1 MNAFAK
7 SLVYGA
13 VEVMTAGRGV
23 PRRIGG
29 EVIRFPARWSR
40 YYQSDYEP
48 ETFRFLRERCGSGN
62 IVLDIGAHVGLFS
75 VVTARLVG
83 PGGRVFSFEPTPG
96 TREILERTVRLNGL
110 GDRIEVRDEAVTG
123 SSGTARFFETGDPGS
138 NANSLVAS
146 TNRHRHE
153 IRVQTTSIDD
163 FASSRSIVV
172 NCVKIDAEGN
182 ELAVLQGGERVLREQ
197 RPAIA
202 LALHP
207 SALQAAGGSLEQI
220 WRLLEAGGM
229 MVTAGGRPL
238 DEKAFCGREELFD
251 VQCLPVSP

>member
-138 NANSLVAS
+138 NA
-146 TNRHRHE
+146 
-153 IRVQTTSIDD
+153 TSIDD

-172 NCVKIDAEGN
+172 NCIKIDAEGN